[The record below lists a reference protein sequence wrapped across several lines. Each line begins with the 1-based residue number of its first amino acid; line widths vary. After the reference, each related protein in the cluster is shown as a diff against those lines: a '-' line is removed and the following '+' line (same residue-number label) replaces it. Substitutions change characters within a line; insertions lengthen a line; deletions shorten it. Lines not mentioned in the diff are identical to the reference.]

1 MKLVVFKNVREAT
14 KGDAACKEKDIEAE
28 LVAIPKEVSSACGI
42 GLRIEDNLEE
52 TLKTCMEQAGITYT
66 LYNY

>member
-1 MKLVVFKNVREAT
+1 MQLVVFKNVREAT
-14 KGDAACKEKDIEAE
+14 KADAACKEKEIEAE

-52 TLKTCMEQAGITYT
+52 TLKACMDNAGITYT
-66 LYNY
+66 TYNY

>member
-14 KGDAACKEKDIEAE
+14 KADAACKEKNIEAE

-52 TLKTCMEQAGITYT
+52 TLTTCMEKAGITYT